1 MAPET
6 IFLII
11 IILFVFDFIFEQTL
25 DYLNSKTL
33 QDKLPKEAEGI
44 YSEEKYKA
52 SVAYQRDQSSFGF
65 VSAVFSFI
73 LSGSMLLFGGFGW
86 LDLML
91 RGYFDNQI
99 VLALAF
105 FGVIF
110 IVSDVLTL
118 PFQYY
123 STFVIEEKHG
133 FNKTTI
139 KTFILDKIK
148 GYLLG
153 AVIGGV
159 LVYVLFSL
167 ILNMGENFWLV
178 FWAIATVLV
187 LGINMFYTSLILPL
201 FNKLT
206 PLEDGELKSAIADY
220 CQKEGFPGTK
230 VFVIDGSKRS
240 SKANA
245 FFSGLGSQK
254 KVVLYDTLINNHST
268 SELVAVLAHEVGHY
282 KKKHIVQGF
291 VASILQMGF
300 MLFALSLFVFNTNIS
315 KAMGANQLAVHINL
329 IAFGLLFAPVSML
342 SGLIMNLVSRKNEF
356 EADAFAA
363 ETYSGNELA
372 TALKKLS
379 VDNLSN
385 LTPHPLYVFFHYSHP
400 PILQRLKAMKQDK

>member
-1 MAPET
+1 MSPET
-6 IFLII
+6 IFLVII
-11 IILFVFDFIFEQTL
+11 GLFVFDFVFEQVL
-25 DYLNSKTL
+25 DYLNLQTL
-33 QDKLPKEAEGI
+33 SDTLPKAAEGI
-44 YSEEKYKA
+44 YTEEKYAA
-52 SVAYQRDQSSFGF
+52 SIAYQKDKSKFGF
-65 VSAVFSFI
+65 ISSLFSFI
-73 LSGSMLLFGGFGW
+73 LSGAMLLLGGFGW
-86 LDLML
+86 LDALL
-91 RGYFDNQI
+91 RGYFENQI

-110 IVSDVLTL
+110 IVSDILTL

-153 AVIGGV
+153 TLIGGA
-159 LVYVLFSL
+159 LVYVLLSL

-206 PLEDGELKSAIADY
+206 PLEDGELKTAIADY

-254 KVVLYDTLINNHST
+254 KVVLYDTLINNHSIP
-268 SELVAVLAHEVGHY
+268 ELVAVLAHEVGHY

-300 MLFALSLFVFNTNIS
+300 MLFALSLFVFNP
-315 KAMGANQLAVHINL
+315 AMSQALGASQLAIHINL
-329 IAFGLLFAPVSML
+329 IAFGLLFSPVSML
-342 SGLIMNLVSRKNEF
+342 SGLVMNLVSRKNEF

-363 ETYSGNELA
+363 STYSGKELA
-372 TALKKLS
+372 IALKKLS

-400 PILQRLKAMKQDK
+400 PMLERLKAMNQDK

>member
-1 MAPET
+1 MTSET
-6 IFLII
+6 IFFII
-11 IILFVFDFIFEQTL
+11 IGLFVFDFVFEQTL

-44 YSEEKYKA
+44 YTEEKYKA
-52 SVAYQRDQSSFGF
+52 SIAYQRDQSSFGF
-65 VSAVFSFI
+65 ASALFSFV
-73 LSGSMLLFGGFGW
+73 LSGAMLLLGGFGW
-86 LDLML
+86 LDSLL

-99 VLALAF
+99 FLALAF

-110 IVSDVLTL
+110 IVSDVLSL

-133 FNKTTI
+133 FNKTTL

-153 AVIGGV
+153 VLIGGA
-159 LVYVLFSL
+159 LVYLLLSL
-167 ILNMGENFWLV
+167 ILNMGDNFWLV

-206 PLEDGELKSAIADY
+206 PLEDGELKTAIADY

-291 VASILQMGF
+291 VASIVQMGV
-300 MLFALSLFVFNTNIS
+300 MLFALSLFVFNPEMS
-315 KAMGANQLAVHINL
+315 KALGAEQLAVHINL

-363 ETYSGNELA
+363 ETFSGKELA

-400 PILQRLKAMKQDK
+400 PMLERLKAMNQTK

>member
-1 MAPET
+1 MSPET

-11 IILFVFDFIFEQTL
+11 ISLFVFDFIFEQTL

-44 YSEEKYKA
+44 YTEEKYKA
-52 SVAYQRDQSSFGF
+52 SIAYQRDQSSFGF
-65 VSAVFSFI
+65 VSAIFSFV
-73 LSGSMLLFGGFGW
+73 LSGLMLLFGGFGW
-86 LDLML
+86 LDSML
-91 RGYFDNQI
+91 RGYLDNQI

-153 AVIGGV
+153 VIIGGA
-159 LVYVLFSL
+159 LVYVLLSL
-167 ILNMGENFWLV
+167 IMNMGPNFWLV

-206 PLEDGELKSAIADY
+206 PLEDGELKTAIADY

-245 FFSGLGSQK
+245 FFSGIGSQK
-254 KVVLYDTLINNHST
+254 KVVLYDTLINNHSIA
-268 SELVAVLAHEVGHY
+268 ELVAVLAHEVGHY

-300 MLFALSLFVFNTNIS
+300 MLFALSLFVFNPDMS
-315 KAMGANQLAVHINL
+315 KALGANQLAIHTNL

-363 ETYSGNELA
+363 ETFSGKELA
-372 TALKKLS
+372 TAIKKLS

-400 PILQRLKAMKQDK
+400 PMLQRLKAMNQNK